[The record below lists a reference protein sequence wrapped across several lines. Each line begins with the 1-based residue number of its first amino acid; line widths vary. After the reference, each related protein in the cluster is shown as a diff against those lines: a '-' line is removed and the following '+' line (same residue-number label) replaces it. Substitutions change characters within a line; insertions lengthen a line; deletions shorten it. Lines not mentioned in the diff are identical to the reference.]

1 VIEIRLPRVADEV
14 GCTTLAA
21 QVIGEERA
29 GAFIRSHL
37 ERHHLIVA
45 EAEREVVG
53 FLAYRVDWFQCTF
66 VTLTVVREDFRRKG
80 IAREFFKSVEAVS
93 PTPRLFSSTEETN
106 VASIRMH
113 TALGFVPSGH
123 IDNLPQGVREL
134 LFYKRIPPRGWG
146 GWGQVLHYDISAR
159 RDLGDQGANVVMQDL
174 TPRKA

>member
-14 GCTTLAA
+14 GCRTLAA

-45 EAEREVVG
+45 EAEGEVVG

-66 VTLTVVREDFRRKG
+66 VTLVVVREDFRHKG

-93 PTPRLFSSTEETN
+93 PTPRLFSPTEETN
-106 VASIRMH
+106 IPSIRMH
-113 TALGFVPSGH
+113 AALGFAPTGH

-134 LFYKRIPPRGWG
+134 LFYKRIPPRGVG
-146 GWGQVLHYDISAR
+146 
-159 RDLGDQGANVVMQDL
+159 
-174 TPRKA
+174 